1 MQRDR
6 PMDDRQDP
14 IQRDREWH
22 WAIRIPVGILL
33 GLCAIACAA
42 FSSVLVFDPP
52 PKSPAMARFV
62 GMAMILVCAW
72 IGTLGWRLVANRPDY
87 GGLLSPFV
95 LRVVAVYAAAMPAF
109 LIVTGNAAS
118 WSLPQYLQ
126 ASAYFLGAIGLWR
139 IAAWR
144 KASHLKA

>member
-1 MQRDR
+1 MDEQEDPVHRDT
-6 PMDDRQDP
+6 
-14 IQRDREWH
+14 EWH

-33 GLCAIACAA
+33 GFCAIACAA

-52 PKSPAMARFV
+52 PKSPASARLA

-72 IGTLGWRLVANRPDY
+72 VATLGWRLIVNRPNY

-95 LRVVAVYAAAMPAF
+95 LRVVAVYMAAVPAF
-109 LIVTGNAAS
+109 LLVTGSAAS
-118 WSLPQYLQ
+118 WSVPRYLQ
-126 ASAYFLGAIGLWR
+126 ASAYFLGAIALWR